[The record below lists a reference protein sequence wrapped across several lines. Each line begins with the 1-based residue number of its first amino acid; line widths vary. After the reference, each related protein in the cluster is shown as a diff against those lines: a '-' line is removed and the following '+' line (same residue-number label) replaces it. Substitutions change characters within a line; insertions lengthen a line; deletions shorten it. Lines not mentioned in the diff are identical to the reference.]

1 MSEKERRKYSQQFKV
16 EAIALFEQG
25 ERSMAEVERELGL
38 TKGLLAKWR
47 ERLGANEK
55 AAEAFPGNGQQPASE
70 GRLRELERENARLR
84 MEKDILKKVLT
95 MYSRDE
101 G

>member
-1 MSEKERRKYSQQFKV
+1 MNEKERRKYSQQFKL
-16 EAIALFEQG
+16 EAIALFEHG

-47 ERLGANEK
+47 ERLRTHEK
-55 AAEAFPGNGQQPASE
+55 AEEAFPGNGQLPASE
-70 GRLRELERENARLR
+70 ARLRELERENARLR
-84 MEKDILKKVLT
+84 QEKDILKKVLT